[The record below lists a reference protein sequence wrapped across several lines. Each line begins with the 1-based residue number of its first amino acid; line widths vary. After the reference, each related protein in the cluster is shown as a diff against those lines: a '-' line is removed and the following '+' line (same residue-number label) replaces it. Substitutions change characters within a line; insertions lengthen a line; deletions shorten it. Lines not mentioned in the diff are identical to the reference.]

1 MADVN
6 GVSSYDQI
14 VANRTKY
21 KDYFSENQSGSD
33 ISMDTFITLLM
44 AEMSNQN
51 PLEPMSNTE
60 FVSQMAQF
68 TSLQAMQDLS
78 YNSNASYAAN
88 LVGKTVTIRT
98 SQNEEL
104 VTETGIV
111 TGVKLKDNDFQ
122 VTVNGNTYPMSTI
135 KEIKTVAS
143 GGSTGGNTDS
153 ASGMDYASS
162 LIGKYVTVQYTDD
175 SGQMLYAEGLV
186 DSTEIQDGEAMI
198 VIEDLAFPLD
208 SIVRV
213 SDKSSIPVED
223 ETDADDELEDIPD
236 IEEDEI
242 SDEGL

>member
-14 VANRTKY
+14 VSNRTKY
-21 KDYFSENQSGSD
+21 KDYFSEKQSGSD
-33 ISMDTFITLLM
+33 ITMDTFITLLM

-98 SQNEEL
+98 SENEEL

-122 VTVNGNTYPMSTI
+122 VTVNGTTYPMSTI
-135 KEIKTVAS
+135 KEILTKAADTKT
-143 GGSTGGNTDS
+143 GLD
-153 ASGMDYASS
+153 SGMDYASS

-186 DSTEIQDGEAMI
+186 DSTEIQDGEAMV

-223 ETDADDELEDIPD
+223 ETDTDDELEDIPD
-236 IEEDEI
+236 IEDDEI